1 MYSYDIK
8 LLKGSLT
15 ALVTSSSMKYRGIIY
30 VKPQDLSVYLKANAE
45 ATLWRGASVMLSLY
59 YINSHYNNLIY
70 SEGYFN
76 TSLYVTQRLLK
87 DNLTITIGAEDIF
100 KTYNPNNWRQQM
112 SNSLTKMTSDADTRY
127 IGITLQ
133 YTYGR
138 LQNKSK
144 SKSSISDE
152 ERRLQ

>member
-1 MYSYDIK
+1 
-8 LLKGSLT
+8 
-15 ALVTSSSMKYRGIIY
+15 
-30 VKPQDLSVYLKANAE
+30 
-45 ATLWRGASVMLSLY
+45 
-59 YINSHYNNLIY
+59 
-70 SEGYFN
+70 
-76 TSLYVTQRLLK
+76 
-87 DNLTITIGAEDIF
+87 
-100 KTYNPNNWRQQM
+100 M